1 MKINKIREM
10 SSPELEKEFI
20 MYSFTDDD
28 SSKQNGLVLLG
39 EIIKE
44 EVEYRNIKQIKLAE
58 QIGISYKIMN
68 DILNCR
74 RPLTPQIAMLFEAVL
89 GVSASLLMR
98 IQLDYNMQIAKQ
110 DVSFINRLENVKK
123 IASIL

>member
-1 MKINKIREM
+1 
-10 SSPELEKEFI
+10 
-20 MYSFTDDD
+20 
-28 SSKQNGLVLLG
+28 
-39 EIIKE
+39 
-44 EVEYRNIKQIKLAE
+44 
-58 QIGISYKIMN
+58 MN

-110 DVSFINRLENVKK
+110 DVSFINRLENLKK

>member
-1 MKINKIREM
+1 MENYVCSRPIH
-10 SSPELEKEFI
+10 P
-20 MYSFTDDD
+20 
-28 SSKQNGLVLLG
+28 G

-98 IQLDYNMQIAKQ
+98 IQLDYNMQIVKQ
-110 DVSFINRLENVKK
+110 DVSFINRLENLKK